1 MIKSMTGYGKTTLE
15 LPEKVLSIEIRTL
28 NSKQA
33 DVILKIPS
41 LFRKKETEIR
51 SLILEKLERGKLEL
65 SINVENT
72 GSSAHVSINRAL
84 AQQYYQELKNLDS
97 DLDEKPFSAYLPIL
111 LKMPDVLSAEK
122 EELDESDWG
131 KIRAGII
138 EATSQVNI
146 FRMEEGLSTEKDLRH
161 KLTLILEYL
170 EAVDEFE
177 GQRAEKVKVRLLK
190 DLEKLSEKIQFDRN
204 RFEQEL
210 IYYLD
215 KLDINEEKV
224 RLKKHCEYFLET
236 MDEKSSNGKKLGFIS
251 QEMGREINTLGAKA
265 NDQNIQK
272 LVVQMKDE
280 LEKIKEQLFNIL

>member
-1 MIKSMTGYGKTTLE
+1 MTGYGKTTLE

-72 GSSAHVSINRAL
+72 GSSAHVSITRAL

>member
-1 MIKSMTGYGKTTLE
+1 MTGYGKTTLE

-41 LFRKKETEIR
+41 LFRAKETEIR
-51 SLILEKLERGKLEL
+51 SLILDKLERGKLEL
-65 SINVENT
+65 SISMENT
-72 GSSAHVSINRAL
+72 GSSTHVSINKAL
-84 AQQYYQELKNLDS
+84 ALQYYREFKSLDS
-97 DLDEKPFSAYLPIL
+97 DLEEEPFTAYLPIL
-111 LKMPDVLSAEK
+111 LKIPDVFSAEK
-122 EELDESDWG
+122 EKLDEANWG
-131 KIRAGII
+131 KIRASIT
-138 EATSQVNI
+138 EVTNQVNE
-146 FRMEEGLSTEKDLRH
+146 FRLEEGASTEKDLRH
-161 KLTLILEYL
+161 KVTLILEYL

-177 GQRAEKVKVRLLK
+177 GQRAEKVKERLLK
-190 DLEKLSEKIQFDRN
+190 ELENLSEKVEFDRN

-224 RLKKHCEYFLET
+224 RLKKHCEYFIET
-236 MDEKSSNGKKLGFIS
+236 MDSLSSNGKKLGFIS

>member
-41 LFRKKETEIR
+41 LFRIKETEIR
-51 SLILEKLERGKLEL
+51 SLILDKLERGKLEL
-65 SINVENT
+65 SISMENT
-72 GSSAHVSINRAL
+72 GSSAHVSINKAL
-84 AQQYYQELKNLDS
+84 ALQYYREFKNLDS
-97 DLDEKPFSAYLPIL
+97 DLEEESFSAYLPII
-111 LKMPDVLSAEK
+111 LKMPDVFSAEK
-122 EELDESDWG
+122 EELDEANWE
-131 KIRAGII
+131 KIRASII
-138 EATSQVNI
+138 EVTNQVNE
-146 FRMEEGLSTEKDLRH
+146 FRLEEGVSTEKDLRH
-161 KLTLILEYL
+161 KVTLILEYL
-170 EAVDEFE
+170 EAVNEFE
-177 GQRAEKVKVRLLK
+177 GQRAEKVKERLLK
-190 DLEKLSEKIQFDRN
+190 ELENLSEKVEFDRN

-224 RLKKHCEYFLET
+224 RLKKHCEYFIET
-236 MDEKSSNGKKLGFIS
+236 MDSLSSNGKKLGFIS

>member
-1 MIKSMTGYGKTTLE
+1 M
-15 LPEKVLSIEIRTL
+15 V
-28 NSKQA
+28 A
-33 DVILKIPS
+33 
-41 LFRKKETEIR
+41 
-51 SLILEKLERGKLEL
+51 
-65 SINVENT
+65 ENT
-72 GSSAHVSINRAL
+72 GSSSQVSINKDLAL
-84 AQQYYQELKNLDS
+84 HYYRELKNLDS
-97 DLDEKPFSAYLPIL
+97 DLEENSFSAYLPIL
-111 LKMPDVLSAEK
+111 IKMPDVLSAEK
-122 EELDESDWG
+122 EELDDSYWG
-131 KIRAGII
+131 KIRSAII
-138 EATSQVNI
+138 DVTKQVNE
-146 FRMEEGLSTEKDLRH
+146 FRMEEGFSTEKDLRH
-161 KLTLILEYL
+161 KTTLILQYL

-177 GQRAEKVKVRLLK
+177 GQRAEKVKARLLK

-236 MDEKSSNGKKLGFIS
+236 MDESTSNGKKLGFIS